1 MKVDQSMEN
10 SSVVTHLATE
20 QQDTVLGTLIP
31 HSLLWLFEDVEEI
44 RACAGLLPLHQ
55 PVPLLLEWA
64 VRTPL
69 GCMAKLHGSS
79 RWEVLLFVFLS
90 LTGEE
95 GSRLDY
101 FF

>member
-44 RACAGLLPLHQ
+44 RELVQDSFRYTSLC
-55 PVPLLLEWA
+55 
-64 VRTPL
+64 R
-69 GCMAKLHGSS
+69 
-79 RWEVLLFVFLS
+79 FFLS
-90 LTGEE
+90 GRCER
-95 GSRLDY
+95 RLVAWQSFTVPVVGKY
-101 FF
+101 SCLFFYP